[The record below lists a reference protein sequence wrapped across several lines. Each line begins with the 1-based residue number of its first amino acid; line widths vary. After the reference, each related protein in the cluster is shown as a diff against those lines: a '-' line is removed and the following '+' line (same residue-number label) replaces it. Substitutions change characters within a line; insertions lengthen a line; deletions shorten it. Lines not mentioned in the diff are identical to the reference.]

1 MHVAVRQCCRA
12 PFSFFFPVGSQSC
25 HRVRKKKTARNYEN
39 YRAAVFWEV
48 KNPELSK
55 PCLLILHPSASASP
69 PYVPP
74 YFHRFCS
81 VQASPGVSSGTPVRL
96 RPLLRSTS
104 SLWLESGSAARPGA
118 ACSPPGQLGCLMV
131 PFIRLVVMVEGT
143 GGGVDVG
150 LVVDFIGSVIK

>member
-1 MHVAVRQCCRA
+1 M
-12 PFSFFFPVGSQSC
+12 
-25 HRVRKKKTARNYEN
+25 
-39 YRAAVFWEV
+39 
-48 KNPELSK
+48 
-55 PCLLILHPSASASP
+55 
-69 PYVPP
+69 
-74 YFHRFCS
+74 
-81 VQASPGVSSGTPVRL
+81 PVRL

-104 SLWLESGSAARPGA
+104 SLWLESDSAARPGA